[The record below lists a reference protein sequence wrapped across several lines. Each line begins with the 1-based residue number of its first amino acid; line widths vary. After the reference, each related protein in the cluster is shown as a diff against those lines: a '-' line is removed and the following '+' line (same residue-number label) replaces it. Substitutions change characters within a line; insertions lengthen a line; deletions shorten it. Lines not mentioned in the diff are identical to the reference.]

1 MDVNS
6 SQVALIDDSD
16 FSCEEE
22 LISDESA
29 TKGKIL
35 RRARTLTAAT
45 RELERVNR
53 TLRRIAGT
61 AAQGRAAADSAAA
74 DARAII
80 AARRQCQL
88 RFGLEIGD
96 VAWVLLLEAFAAR
109 SEGRPLA
116 TTSLGAAGGITRTTA
131 YRWTRRLLAR
141 GLLSGETA
149 PHGKRATFVTLSDDA
164 AEGIRASLVQARAL
178 AARAG

>member
-1 MDVNS
+1 MD
-6 SQVALIDDSD
+6 
-16 FSCEEE
+16 
-22 LISDESA
+22 
-29 TKGKIL
+29 
-35 RRARTLTAAT
+35 AT

-61 AAQGRAAADSAAA
+61 AASGRGGAADSAAA

-80 AARRQCQL
+80 AARRLCQM

-96 VAWVLLLEAFAAR
+96 IAWMLLLEAFAAR

-116 TTSLGAAGGITRTTA
+116 ITSLGAAGGITRTTA

-141 GLLSGETA
+141 GLLSGQAGPE
-149 PHGKRATFVTLSDDA
+149 GKRATFVALSDQA
-164 AEGIRASLVQARAL
+164 AEGVRASLAEARAL
-178 AARAG
+178 SSPAR

>member
-1 MDVNS
+1 MIGD
-6 SQVALIDDSD
+6 A
-16 FSCEEE
+16 
-22 LISDESA
+22 SA
-29 TKGKIL
+29 RNGTIL
-35 RRARTLTAAT
+35 RRARTLMAAT

-53 TLRRIAGT
+53 TLRRIAGP
-61 AAQGRAAADSAAA
+61 AAQGRGAADSAAA

-96 VAWVLLLEAFAAR
+96 IAWVLLLEAFAAR
-109 SEGRPLA
+109 IEGRPLA
-116 TTSLGAAGGITRTTA
+116 ITSLGAAGGITRTTA

-141 GLLSGETA
+141 GLLSGEAA
-149 PHGKRATFVTLSDDA
+149 PQGKRATFVTLSDAA
-164 AEGIRASLVQARAL
+164 AESIRASLAQARAL